1 MRLDTLFDG
10 RCREA
15 RMVKPCDEVINGY
28 QCVIVC
34 NGDALGSDI
43 YINTTDA
50 IDIREGLLDTR
61 GASTA
66 HNVRCM

>member
-1 MRLDTLFDG
+1 
-10 RCREA
+10 
-15 RMVKPCDEVINGY
+15 MVKPCDEVINGY

-50 IDIREGLLDTR
+50 IDIRESLLDTR